1 MIEEQE
7 SKWIEWLDGVIK
19 KWSPINPRE
28 VLVSGQCLSMEACP
42 NNPEA
47 DELYVEM
54 LSEANLDA
62 IDVYLWP
69 SLVTRYEERYNNLIK
84 EIRRHGKKLIL
95 GYQMLPRRHRLGRVS
110 FRFEPYFKR
119 PPTYDEFISLELK
132 LTRKYIQRYKPYLYW
147 VVVEPGTNEMRLG
160 VKFTSE
166 QWRHLVSET
175 CRLVKKISPET
186 LTGAA
191 VFHYEYVRPFADVP
205 ELDVLGHDLYR
216 RSELDEFEHL
226 VALARRVRKGAWL
239 AETWASLASSPGFD
253 QPHRSIIDSR
263 WLKATFNLAQSRGL
277 IGMNI
282 WFTTHFV
289 AYIPIK
295 DQADYER
302 RFVKALKAGERT
314 EVFEAVRELRRAS

>member
-7 SKWIEWLDGVIK
+7 SEWIKWLDEVIK
-19 KWSPINPRE
+19 KWSPISPRE
-28 VLVSGQCLSMEACP
+28 VLVSGQCLSVEACP

-54 LSEANLDA
+54 LCEANLDA

-69 SLVTRYEERYNNLIK
+69 GLITQYEKRYDDLIR
-84 EIRRHGKKLIL
+84 EIHRHGKKLIL
-95 GYQMLPRRHRLGRVS
+95 GYQVLPRRHRFGRVS

-119 PPTYDEFISLELK
+119 PPSYDEFLSLELK
-132 LTRKYIQRYKPYLYW
+132 LTRRYIRRYKPDLYW

-160 VKFTSE
+160 VKFAPE
-166 QWRHLVSET
+166 QWHHLVIET
-175 CRLVKKISPET
+175 CRLVKKLSPET
-186 LTGAA
+186 VTGAA
-191 VFHYEYVRPFADVP
+191 VFHYERVRPFADVP
-205 ELDVLGHDLYR
+205 ELDVLGQDLYR
-216 RSELDEFEHL
+216 REELDDLEQM
-226 VALARRVRKGAWL
+226 VALAGRVKKGLWL
-239 AETWASLASSPGFD
+239 AETWASLASFPGFD

-263 WLKATFNLAQSRGL
+263 WLKAAFNLTQSCGL

-282 WFTTHFV
+282 WFTTQFV

-302 RFVKALKAGERT
+302 RFLEALKGGERT
-314 EVFEAVRELRRAS
+314 EVFETVRGLRGAS